1 MNINV
6 ISQIQQS
13 EKSIILFPLSS
24 FSEELHT
31 SEISISKEIL
41 SVQKEKYYVT
51 NFNAI
56 TFVLINIDNDFS
68 YKNIKNLY
76 RKVSYHFN
84 DLFQENIQC
93 IIPENWNETNVKA
106 AFNGLFLG
114 TYSLD
119 LMKTEKKNQH
129 NLLDNSFQISLIT
142 SKNNYIEFAEKG
154 KKIALSQIE
163 TMRLVD
169 LPSNVCTPT
178 YIAEKCKELENFPS
192 IKTTIISQDEAEKI
206 NLKAFLSVAKGS
218 TEPPKFIIIE
228 YKNPN
233 ATQHIGLVGKGITF
247 DTGGLNIKT
256 QGMYFMKSDM
266 SGAAVVFGAMH
277 LLASLQTKINVTAI
291 LPCAENCVDGNSYKP
306 SDVIQSYS
314 GKTIE
319 ITDTD
324 AEGRIVLA
332 DGISYLLKN
341 YQVDTILDVATLTGS
356 AVQTFGYECAALFSN
371 NDELTQKL
379 IISSEKTNEKLWRM
393 PLWKEYE
400 ADTKSD
406 IADVKHYHQKP
417 IAGAINGAKFLEF
430 FTENHNSWAHLD
442 IAGVSFC
449 DSEFGKSKSAT
460 AFGVHLLINFIENI

>member
-6 ISQIQQS
+6 ISQIQQL
-13 EKSIILFPLSS
+13 EKSVILFPLSS

-41 SVQKEKYYVT
+41 SVQKEKYYVINHNT
-51 NFNAI
+51 I

-76 RKVSYHFN
+76 RKVSYHLR
-84 DLFQENIQC
+84 DLLQENIQC
-93 IIPENWNETNVKA
+93 IIPENWNEINVQA
-106 AFNGLFLG
+106 AFNGIFLG

-119 LMKTEKKNQH
+119 LLKTEKKNQH
-129 NLLDNSFQISLIT
+129 KLLDNSFQISLIT
-142 SKNNYIEFAEKG
+142 TTNNYKEFAEKG
-154 KKIALSQIE
+154 MKIAISQIE

-169 LPSNVCTPT
+169 LPSNICTPT
-178 YIAEKCKELENFPS
+178 YIAEKCKELEKFSS
-192 IKTTIISQDEAEKI
+192 IKTTIISKEEAEKL
-206 NLKAFLSVAKGS
+206 NLKAFLSVAKAS

-233 ATQHIGLVGKGITF
+233 ATQNIGLVGKGITF

-266 SGAAVVFGAMH
+266 SGAAVVYGAMH
-277 LLASLQTKINVTAI
+277 ALASLQTEINVTAI
-291 LPCAENCVDGNSYKP
+291 LPCAENSVSGNSYKP

-341 YQVDTILDVATLTGS
+341 YQVNTILDVATLTGS

-371 NDELTQKL
+371 NDELAQKL

-400 ADTKSD
+400 TDIKSD

-417 IAGAINGAKFLEF
+417 TAGAINGAKFLEF

-449 DSEFGKSKSAT
+449 DSEFGKNKSAT
-460 AFGVHLLINFIENI
+460 AFGVHLLINFVENI